1 MENFQDT
8 NTPRHQHSNAPAIP
22 MTANIL
28 VVDDKPDNLR
38 LLIEILSKSGYEVRP
53 ASDGEFALQSAWSS
67 PPDLIL
73 LDIKMPN
80 MNGYAVCEQ
89 LKADECTRDIPVIF
103 ISALNEVVDKVKGFA
118 LGGVDYITKPF
129 QAEEVLARVQT
140 HLTLRDL
147 QKSLQEEITWRK
159 HAEEELREL
168 NHQLQEANASKDKF
182 FSIIAHDLRN
192 PFTSLIGLTEA
203 IIEDFD
209 LYGKD
214 KIKAMISQL
223 HTSSKT
229 VYTLLT
235 NLLEWSRLERGLIKC
250 VPEDISIADIAEQNI
265 YLLRTRIEHK
275 QITPRNLIPKGTR
288 AYADENMVNTIMR
301 NLLSNA
307 LKFTES
313 GGTIDVSLPHRNK
326 NVVEIA
332 VSDTGVG
339 INQENMEKLFR
350 IDAKFTTTGTDGEQG
365 TGLGLVLCKELVE
378 KNGGT
383 IRVESE
389 VGKGTM
395 FVFTLPVMPTK

>member
-1 MENFQDT
+1 M
-8 NTPRHQHSNAPAIP
+8 S
-22 MTANIL
+22 NIL
-28 VVDDKPDNLR
+28 VVDDNPDNLR
-38 LLIEILSKSGYEVRP
+38 LLMGILSESGYEVRP
-53 ASDGEFALQSAWSS
+53 ASDGEFALRSAWSS

-73 LDIKMPN
+73 LDIKMPD
-80 MNGYAVCEQ
+80 MDGYAVCER
-89 LKADECTRDIPVIF
+89 LKADERTRDIPVIF
-103 ISALNEVVDKVKGFA
+103 ISALNEVIDKVKGFA

-147 QKSLQEEITWRK
+147 QKSLQEEIIWRK

-192 PFTSLIGLTEA
+192 PFISLIGLTEA
-203 IIEDFD
+203 IMENFD
-209 LYGKD
+209 LYGKN
-214 KIKAMISQL
+214 KIKAMVSRL

-235 NLLEWSRLERGLIKC
+235 NLLEWSQLERDLIEC
-250 VPEDISIADIAEQNI
+250 VPEDISIAGIAEQNI
-265 YLLRTRIEHK
+265 RLLRTRIEQK
-275 QITPRNLIPKGTR
+275 QITLSNLIPEGTR

-313 GGTIDVSLPHRNK
+313 GGTIDVSLRHQNK
-326 NVVEIA
+326 DLVEIV

-339 INQENMEKLFR
+339 MNQEDLEKLFR
-350 IDAKFTTTGTDGEQG
+350 IDVKFTTTGTAGEQG

-395 FVFTLPVMPTK
+395 IVFTLPIIPTK

>member
-1 MENFQDT
+1 MN
-8 NTPRHQHSNAPAIP
+8 
-22 MTANIL
+22 NIL

-38 LLIEILSKSGYEVRP
+38 LLMEILSESGYEVRP
-53 ASDGEFALQSAWSS
+53 ASDGEFALQSARSS

-73 LDIKMPN
+73 LDIKMPD
-80 MNGYAVCEQ
+80 MDGYAVCEQ

-129 QAEEVLARVQT
+129 QADEVLARVQT

-209 LYGKD
+209 IYGKD
-214 KIKAMISQL
+214 KIKVMISQL

-235 NLLEWSRLERGLIKC
+235 NLLEWSRLERGLIEC
-250 VPEDISIADIAEQNI
+250 VPEDILIADIAEQNI
-265 YLLRTRIEHK
+265 YLLKARIEHK

-339 INQENMEKLFR
+339 ISEENMEKLFR
-350 IDAKFTTTGTDGEQG
+350 IDAKFTTTGTAGEQG
-365 TGLGLVLCKELVE
+365 TGLGLILCKELVE